1 MPLVHLLRI
10 RQLRCCPLTAT
21 TQSSLVGLHLG
32 PKDGQLDL
40 LVVDLEANVN
50 LD

>member
-1 MPLVHLLRI
+1 MIHLLSVG
-10 RQLRCCPLTAT
+10 QLGRCPLTAA
-21 TQSSLVGLHLG
+21 TQPSLIGLHLG